1 MLKADNIAKLFGTQD
16 NFNML
21 KTLLNQ
27 TGTGNGEPNMNVRQ
41 SSHLQKPPV

>member
-1 MLKADNIAKLFGTQD
+1 MLKADDIAKLFGTQD

-27 TGTGNGEPNMNVRQ
+27 TAGPNISVR
-41 SSHLQKPPV
+41 